1 MVVVQVNPGKLN
13 KRITIK
19 KHEPTPDGAGGYD
32 DGFSDV
38 VTVWANIRPL
48 RGREYWQSQQTQAEV
63 THSIMIRYRK
73 DIDRS
78 HVVSYGGRLF
88 DIQHIINVDEANR
101 TLILHCVEKI

>member
-1 MVVVQVNPGKLN
+1 VCNMNPGKLN

-19 KHEPTPDGAGGYD
+19 KHEPLPDGAGGYEDD
-32 DGFSDV
+32 DGLADV
-38 VTVWANIRPL
+38 ATIWANIRPL

-78 HVVSYGGRLF
+78 HVVNYSGRLF